1 MKAITCFA
9 LLAVSASCVF
19 KTADANDGLGRR
31 ASWQSPTRDEVRATI
46 TVWLQD
52 RKLSELEKLKLDALW
67 PTESSTATSEDMLND
82 VGVTIALLKPE
93 TRDLVDLCRGDRQS
107 PVATEFEILNDEKTE
122 PFVRNNLRLLYGR
135 WLVQND
141 LHDEALVLL
150 DDIAVTDVVD
160 PSGLLFYQSV
170 ARHRLL
176 NKEACLS
183 SLEKLLE
190 QEDQIPKRY
199 ATLAQLMTAD
209 LKAPKANKVI
219 GTLDEVARL
228 MGDIE
233 RRQRLFRAGTRVR
246 KQEDDV
252 IAKLDEL
259 IEELEKGG
267 GGGGSGSGPGSLQP
281 SSPMQDS
288 TPGGGTGPGNINP
301 RQLTPGGDWGK
312 LPPKQREAAMAEL
325 AKDLPAHYRE
335 VIEEYFRNIA
345 RDVDMP

>member
-9 LLAVSASCVF
+9 LLAVSATCAF
-19 KTADANDGLGRR
+19 ETADASDGLGRR
-31 ASWQSPTRDEVRATI
+31 ASWQSPTRDEVRAAI
-46 TVWLQD
+46 TDWLQD
-52 RKLSELEKLKLDALW
+52 RQLSELEQLKLDALW
-67 PTESSTATSEDMLND
+67 PTEPSTATGEDILNN

-93 TRDLVDLCRGDRQS
+93 ARDLVEFCRGERQS
-107 PVATEFEILNDEKTE
+107 PVASEFEILSDEKTE

-135 WLVQND
+135 WLVQNE
-141 LHDEALVLL
+141 LHDEALALI
-150 DDIAVTDVVD
+150 DDISVKDVVD

-176 NKEACLS
+176 NKEACLT

-209 LKAPKANKVI
+209 LKAPKTNKVI

-228 MGDIE
+228 MADIE

-252 IAKLDEL
+252 IAKLDKL
-259 IEELEKGG
+259 IEELEKSGG
-267 GGGGSGSGPGSLQP
+267 GGGGGPGGLQP

-345 RDVDMP
+345 REVDMP